1 MIPSSLFSSEP
12 GTSNCR
18 TTGPGKEIRPI
29 SYYWPAMVSPVLH
42 AQDEL
47 FDWIKA
53 WPNADVQGAW
63 LGLSFPPT
71 YSSSMNRAFCLLAR
85 SRRFQ
90 RVPSASAVLSGE
102 AATLPRCAPNVVR
115 MVSGHL
121 GPGLPAV
128 TFMSVCPGC
137 PRGPR
142 PGSAP
147 ADMRSFRPGRC
158 LQPGVLELRAA
169 QGRRAPGREHGCQGR
184 PTQYLSL

>member
-1 MIPSSLFSSEP
+1 MNLR
-12 GTSNCR
+12 TSNSP
-18 TTGPGKEIRPI
+18 TTGPGKTIRPI
-29 SYYWPAMVSPVLH
+29 SYYWPVMVSSVLH
-42 AQDEL
+42 AQDES

-53 WPNADVQGAW
+53 CLSSDVDEGAG
-63 LGLSFPPT
+63 LGFSFPPT
-71 YSSSMNRAFCLLAR
+71 YSSTMYRALCLLAR
-85 SRRFQ
+85 SRRLP
-90 RVPSASAVLSGE
+90 RVRSAGAVLSGE

-147 ADMRSFRPGRC
+147 AGMLSFRPGCC

-169 QGRRAPGREHGCQGR
+169 LGDALLLGSMGVRADL
-184 PTQYLSL
+184 PTA